1 MYSVNVPLPP
11 AVRELT
17 ASLRP
22 ALAPFDRVRESR
34 SQTLVLKRL
43 PAEDRRAYLEDERR
57 AREALRGA
65 PAVEV
70 AITGID
76 AFREPPNGPG
86 PVIYLA
92 VESPGLYLLHERLVD
107 AFGAIEALEGES
119 YTPHVTLARG
129 DDEQAIQSLLDR
141 EIEPVR
147 FTVDTLEF
155 HDNRHGERIDTIS
168 LPA

>member
-1 MYSVNVPLPP
+1 MYSVNVPLPE

-22 ALAPFDRVRESR
+22 SLSSFDRVRESR

-43 PAEDRRAYLEDERR
+43 PAEDRREYLAVERR
-57 AREALRGA
+57 ARDALRGA

-70 AITGID
+70 EITGID
-76 AFREPPNGPG
+76 AFRDPPNGPG
-86 PVIYLA
+86 PVVYLA
-92 VESPGLYLLHERLVD
+92 VESPGLHLLHERLVD
-107 AFGAIEALEGES
+107 TFGAIDPLEGDD

-129 DDEQAIQSLLDR
+129 DAEAALQSLLDR
-141 EIEPVR
+141 SIDPIR

-155 HDNRHGERIDTIS
+155 YDGTHGERIDTVS